1 MTNDAQAGKSVSGQF
16 TEAVKGQTGPDAQ
29 ASLGR
34 PVGKPMIAL
43 LILFAVLDAINA
55 GGEFGAPNGVIYSAL
70 MAFGATLDQ
79 HQRLITFLTSQ
90 GYVTISGNVL
100 HLTEAGIKLMNSLA
114 PLST

>member
-16 TEAVKGQTGPDAQ
+16 TEAVKGQT
-29 ASLGR
+29 
-34 PVGKPMIAL
+34 GKPMIAL

-90 GYVTISGNVL
+90 GYVTVSGNVL
-100 HLTEAGIKLMNSLA
+100 HLTEAGVKLMNSLA